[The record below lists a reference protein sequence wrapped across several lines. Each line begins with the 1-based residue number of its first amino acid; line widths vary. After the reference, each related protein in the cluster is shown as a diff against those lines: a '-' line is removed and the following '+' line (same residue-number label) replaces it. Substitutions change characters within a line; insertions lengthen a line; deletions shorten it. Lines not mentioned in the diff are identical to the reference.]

1 MWRAFSFL
9 TLTRVL
15 AIERNRLIRNDKE
28 VENQAQA
35 QRLDVLASSRMHGNR
50 ADRLDRVHEHL
61 EQVIEKRPNVH
72 PRRRKRAIEK
82 RPRVHFTPYGNMLFE
97 VDATRKQDPGTG
109 GTVATGNTTTNMVT
123 TMTTTVSGTLTQT
136 EIIIVDLPVTD
147 PPSTSIVTEAA
158 PTTAI
163 TTATTTVLA
172 PVPTPPPVPAPTP
185 VPSPTPVSAPAPVPS
200 PTPVPAPPPLDQAV
214 AAPLTVANTSAP
226 IIENDGVEGCA
237 RRSLRI
243 LLSVSLV
250 GAHIVSVTAH

>member
-61 EQVIEKRPNVH
+61 EQVIEKRPNVQTQYVH

-185 VPSPTPVSAPAPVPS
+185 VPSPTPV
-200 PTPVPAPPPLDQAV
+200 PAPPPLDQAV